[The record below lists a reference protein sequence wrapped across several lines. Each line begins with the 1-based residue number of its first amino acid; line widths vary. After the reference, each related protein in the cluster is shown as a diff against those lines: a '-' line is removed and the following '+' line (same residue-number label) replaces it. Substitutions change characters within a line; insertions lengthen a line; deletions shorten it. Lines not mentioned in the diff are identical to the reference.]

1 MKRLLSFW
9 RSLPRSRPYLGPDS
23 LRHAPG
29 ERVAVFN
36 NRVLV
41 LPRHVDG
48 DASRFGPVKAGRG
61 GPRAPHQSRTA

>member
-1 MKRLLSFW
+1 MQRLLSFW

-23 LRHAPG
+23 LRHVPG

-41 LPRHVDG
+41 LPR
-48 DASRFGPVKAGRG
+48 DADVPQVGPVKATRR
-61 GPRAPHQSRTA
+61 GPRPSHQGRTA